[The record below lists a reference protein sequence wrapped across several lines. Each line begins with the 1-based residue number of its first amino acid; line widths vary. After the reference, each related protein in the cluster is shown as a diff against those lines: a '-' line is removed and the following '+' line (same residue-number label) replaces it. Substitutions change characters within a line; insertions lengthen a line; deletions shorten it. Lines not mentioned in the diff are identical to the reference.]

1 MAKVIPIGQPA
12 NDSERQAIGFLR
24 DRLPDG
30 WLIFHNFEMRQGE
43 EVFEIDLAILSP
55 HAVYLVDIKGT
66 RGLID
71 VYGSKW
77 YPEGRQPFHSP
88 LAKLRNH
95 AKTMATI
102 IRESNPGLT
111 DLRKAHVHA
120 TVLLTA
126 DDAAINDPTGIDG
139 PDVTDFKRCL
149 KYFRDTS
156 RIPDNR
162 LNNISRFHSQII
174 KAIQGKA
181 KPKSAALVFRDWQ
194 VVEKLGGTDRFTE
207 YRAKHNLLGK
217 SGGMA
222 RLRVYQADPY
232 QDEAARKEEFKK
244 ISNAYRA
251 VAHMPTHANVLAVKD
266 LFVNDDEDKV
276 VLVTEDVAGQAL
288 RQHINK
294 ATLALTF
301 DQKLQVM
308 RDVLDALDH
317 AHRHEVIHRNLTPDA
332 IIVTKGGQAR
342 VTAFDFARV
351 GKNRTS
357 TIAEQIVDDL
367 DVSYQAPEC
376 FKDPTQAS
384 IASDLYATGLI
395 FYELLTGELPF
406 ENVDQMMEAEGK
418 FPVQPSAHKPDL
430 PKGIDEWLQKFCEFD
445 PEDRHTSAAV
455 ARKALD
461 DLILPEAKDESAAVL
476 SGPVEPTQKIPDDL
490 TNLPQDFILADRFRI
505 QSKLGSGGFGVAY
518 KVFDSLG
525 DVVRVIKL
533 VTRDRRSVYERL
545 RREYKTLTN
554 LPDHPHVVKV
564 VWADRMND
572 AKQTPYIVFEYVEG
586 LDVSDLIEAEALS
599 LGDAVRIVREA
610 AEGLEHLHRH
620 GVYHQ
625 DVKPSNLLWTDK
637 GVRIIDFN
645 VAVSEKDE
653 VQGGGGTRRYLP
665 PDYDYSGEPSGEDR
679 VDRDLYAL
687 GLTFYECLTGH
698 YPFDEPTPPIR
709 TQPKDPRQFKGCA
722 DLSSSLVQVLVK
734 MIAPERKDRFASAAE
749 FLKALGEVKRYRS
762 VLTTDEITVAPK
774 AVSKL
779 GFEPVTPNTNPFVT
793 HLLTL
798 YSQSQVSNAGTRGLD
813 EIGKA
818 TYVPTFLDEKLKPAL
833 LKGEFRLV
841 IISGNAGDGKTAF
854 IQQFEAFAESKG
866 AQIQHGAN
874 GAVFQLKGHTFQSN
888 YDGSQD
894 EGDERNDDVLRKFF
908 GPFAGDDPGG
918 WPTNQT
924 RIIAIN
930 EGRLVDFFLEHEEEF
945 PLLSRQI
952 QEGLAGKEPQ
962 EGIAVIN
969 LNLRSVVGDP
979 ADLPAPRSS
988 RQAGLPAPR
997 PGVFFVYAIECENGS
1012 YYIGQTDNLPERWQR
1027 HISGRGAEWT
1037 KKHKPVRIAYY
1048 EEFDTREEA
1057 LAREKELKTT
1067 NGRRWL
1073 KKAIADGQARQA
1085 GGQASI
1091 LERLIARMTQREYWE
1106 ACEKCD
1112 LKAKCYAYHNA
1123 KTFQDPTF
1131 GPKVTQRLKIL
1142 YTITHLRGRLHIT
1155 MRDLRSALAFMLVGT
1170 RDCDGIHQLYQ
1181 NGGEDNQNRILDGF
1195 YFNSW
1200 MGGSEGSNDRLISL
1214 LREIDVAQV
1223 SNPDLDRELG
1233 FLSPKAK
1240 AMSRFSFSER
1250 PAYDDELVEVLFAN
1264 LPRDYS
1270 SRNRG
1275 RLIAKHRNY
1284 LAHLRR
1290 RHFFE
1295 RRDDGWRDMLPYTSI
1310 DPFLEAIRSPGQKSA
1325 AEVSAI
1331 LKAINRGEGLSDPG
1345 RLGNQLA
1352 LRVRRVERGTIRSY
1366 RLFDGRNFTL
1376 KTEQE
1381 SETHPFLEC
1390 LPQALLLQYDSG
1402 DGNKATLKIN
1412 LDIYEMLMRL
1422 NKGYRPSIEEEEGF
1436 YLSLAVFKNV
1446 LSAAPYQEVL
1456 LTETGFEFFQI
1467 RRDSGGILHL
1477 GKVSRRAEA

>member
-12 NDSERQAIGFLR
+12 NESERQAIGFLR
-24 DRLPDG
+24 DHLPDG

-43 EVFEIDLAILSP
+43 EVFEIDIAILAP
-55 HAVYLVDIKGT
+55 HAVYLVDVKGT
-66 RGLID
+66 RGNID

-77 YPEGRQPFHSP
+77 YPEGRQPFFSP
-88 LAKLRNH
+88 LAKLRSH

-102 IRESNPGLT
+102 IRESNTGLIE
-111 DLRKAHVHA
+111 LRKAHVHA
-120 TVLLTA
+120 AVLLTA
-126 DDAAINDPTGIDG
+126 DDAAVFDQAGIDS
-139 PDVTDFKRCL
+139 PDVTDFKHCL
-149 KYFRDTS
+149 KYFRDQS

-162 LNNISRFHSQII
+162 LDNITRFHSQIA
-174 KAIQGKA
+174 KAITGNA
-181 KPKSAALVFRDWQ
+181 KPKNAALVFRDWQ
-194 VVEKLGGTDRFTE
+194 VEEKLGGTDRYTE

-266 LFVNDDEDKV
+266 LFVSDDEDKV
-276 VLVTEDVAGQAL
+276 VLVTEDLPGQAL
-288 RQHINK
+288 RLHINK
-294 ATLALTF
+294 ASLALTF

-308 RDVLDALDH
+308 RDVLAALDH

-332 IIVTKGGQAR
+332 ILVTKGGQAR
-342 VTAFDFARV
+342 VTGFDFARV
-351 GKNRTS
+351 GKSRTS
-357 TIAEQIVDDL
+357 TIADQIIDDL
-367 DVSYQAPEC
+367 ETAYQAPEC

-395 FYELLTGELPF
+395 LYELLTGELPF
-406 ENVDQMMEAEGK
+406 ESVDQMMEADGK
-418 FPVQPSAHKPDL
+418 FPMKPSEHKPDL
-430 PKGIDEWLQKFCEFD
+430 PKGIDGWLQKFCEFD
-445 PEDRHTSAAV
+445 PEERHASAAI

-461 DLILPEAKDESAAVL
+461 DLILPEAKDESAAEIG
-476 SGPVEPTQKIPDDL
+476 GPAVGLPQLPDNL
-490 TNLPQDFILADRFRI
+490 TDLPQDFILADRFRI
-505 QSKLGSGGFGVAY
+505 QKKLGSGGFGVAY

-533 VTRDRRSVYERL
+533 VTKDRRSVYERL

-564 VWADRMND
+564 VWADRMAD

-586 LDVSDLIEAEALS
+586 LDVSDLIDAEALS
-599 LGDAVRIVREA
+599 LEDSVRIVRES
-610 AEGLEHLHRH
+610 AEGLGHLHKH

-645 VAVSEKDE
+645 VAVTEKDE

-665 PDYDYSGEPSGEDR
+665 PDYDYSSEPDASDR
-679 VDRDLYAL
+679 MDRDLYAL
-687 GLTFYECLTGH
+687 GISFYECLTGK
-698 YPFDEPTPPIR
+698 YPFDEPTPPIK
-709 TQPKDPRQFKGCA
+709 TQPKDPKQFKGCA
-722 DLSSSLVQVLVK
+722 DLSSSLVNVLVK
-734 MIAPERKDRFASAAE
+734 MVAPERKDRFASAE
-749 FLKALGEVKRYRS
+749 ELLIALAEVKRLRS
-762 VLTTDEITVAPK
+762 VLTTGEIGAGPK
-774 AVSKL
+774 VVSKL
-779 GFEPVTPNTNPFVT
+779 GFEPTKPNTNPFVT

-813 EIGKA
+813 EVGKA
-818 TYVPTFLDEKLKPAL
+818 TYVPTYLDEKLKPAL

-866 AQIQHGAN
+866 AQMQRGAN
-874 GAVFQLKGHTFQSN
+874 GAVFQLKGHTYQSN

-894 EGDERNDDVLRKFF
+894 EGDERNDAVLQKFF
-908 GPFAGDDPGG
+908 APFAGKDKSG
-918 WPTNQT
+918 WAENQT
-924 RIIAIN
+924 RLIAIN
-930 EGRLVDFFLEHEEEF
+930 EGRLVDFFLEHEEDF
-945 PLLSRQI
+945 PLLAKQI
-952 QEGLAGKEPQ
+952 QQGLAGADPEN
-962 EGIAVIN
+962 GIAVIN
-969 LNLRSVVGDP
+969 LNLRSVVAEP
-979 ADLPAPRSS
+979 
-988 RQAGLPAPR
+988 
-997 PGVFFVYAIECENGS
+997 EE
-1012 YYIGQTDNLPERWQR
+1012 GQP
-1027 HISGRGAEWT
+1027 
-1037 KKHKPVRIAYY
+1037 
-1048 EEFDTREEA
+1048 
-1057 LAREKELKTT
+1057 
-1067 NGRRWL
+1067 
-1073 KKAIADGQARQA
+1073 
-1085 GGQASI
+1085 SI
-1091 LERLIARMTQREYWE
+1091 LERLIARMSQQDYWQ

-1112 LKAKCYAYHNA
+1112 LKGKCFAYHNA
-1123 KTFQDPTF
+1123 RTFQDPVA
-1131 GPKVTQRLKIL
+1131 GPKVIERLKML

-1181 NGGEDNQNRILDGF
+1181 NGGEENQNRILDGF

-1200 MGGSEGSNDRLISL
+1200 LGGGEGSNDRLISL
-1214 LREIDVAQV
+1214 LREIDVAEV

-1233 FLSPKAK
+1233 FLNPKTK
-1240 AMSRFSFSER
+1240 AMSRFSFAER
-1250 PAYDDELVEVLFAN
+1250 TGYDNELVEALFRN

-1270 SRNRG
+1270 SKNRS

-1284 LAHLRR
+1284 LSHMRR

-1295 RRDDGWRDMLPYTSI
+1295 RRDIGWKEMLPYGSI
-1310 DPFLEAIRSPGQKSA
+1310 DPFLDAIEQPGAKSA
-1325 AEVSAI
+1325 EEVTAI
-1331 LKAINRGEGLSDPG
+1331 LRAINRGEGLSDPA

-1352 LRVRRVERGTIRSY
+1352 LRVRQVDKGTLRSY
-1366 RLFDGRNFTL
+1366 RLFDGDHFTL
-1376 KTEQE
+1376 RTEQE
-1381 SETHPFLEC
+1381 TAAHPFLEC
-1390 LPQALLLQYDSG
+1390 LSQALVLLYDPG
-1402 DGNKATLKIN
+1402 DGQKANLRIN

-1422 NKGYRPSIEEEEGF
+1422 NNGYRPSIEEQEGF

-1456 LTETGFEFFQI
+1456 LTDSGFEFFQI
-1467 RRDSGGILHL
+1467 RRDDKGILHL

>member
-1 MAKVIPIGQPA
+1 MAKVIAIGQPA
-12 NDSERQAIGFLR
+12 NESERQTIGFLR
-24 DRLPDG
+24 DRLPNG

-66 RGLID
+66 HGLID

-77 YPEGRQPFHSP
+77 YPEERQPFHSP

-95 AKTMATI
+95 AKIMATI

-111 DLRKAHVHA
+111 DLRRAHVHA

-126 DDAAINDPTGIDG
+126 DDAAIADPIGIDS
-139 PDVTDFKRCL
+139 PDVTDFKHCL

-156 RIPDNR
+156 RIPTNR
-162 LNNISRFHSQII
+162 LDNISRFHSQII

-181 KPKSAALVFRDWQ
+181 KPRSAALVFRNWQ
-194 VVEKLGGTDRFTE
+194 VEEKLGGTNRFTE

-251 VAHMPTHANVLAVKD
+251 IAHMPSHANVLAVKD
-266 LFVNDDEDKV
+266 LFVGDDEDKV

-351 GKNRTS
+351 GKNRIS
-357 TIAEQIVDDL
+357 TIAGQIVDDL
-367 DVSYQAPEC
+367 DASYQAPEC

-406 ENVDQMMEAEGK
+406 ENVDQMMEADGR
-418 FPVQPSAHKPDL
+418 FPVKPSEHKPDL

-461 DLILPEAKDESAAVL
+461 ELILPEGKDESDADISDSAE
-476 SGPVEPTQKIPDDL
+476 PVQKVPDDL
-490 TNLPQDFILADRFRI
+490 TDLPQDFILADRFRI

-564 VWADRMND
+564 VWADRMGD
-572 AKQTPYIVFEYVEG
+572 AKQTPYIVFEHVEG
-586 LDVSDLIEAEALS
+586 LDVSDLIDAEALS
-599 LGDAVRIVREA
+599 LEDTVRIVREA
-610 AEGLEHLHRH
+610 ADGLGHLHEH

-625 DVKPSNLLWTDK
+625 DVKPSNLLWTDS

-665 PDYDYSGEPSGEDR
+665 PDYDYSGEPMGEDR
-679 VDRDLYAL
+679 IDRDLYAL
-687 GLTFYECLTGH
+687 GLSFYECLTCH

-709 TQPKDPRQFKGCA
+709 TQPKDPKQFKGCA
-722 DLSSSLVQVLVK
+722 DLSSSLIQVLVK

-749 FLKALGEVKRYRS
+749 FLKALNEVKRYRS
-762 VLTTDEITVAPK
+762 ALTTDEVAATPK
-774 AVSKL
+774 VVSKL

-818 TYVPTFLDEKLKPAL
+818 TYVPTFLDERLKPAL

-866 AQIQHGAN
+866 AQIQYGAN

-894 EGDERNDDVLRKFF
+894 EGDERNDDVLQKFF
-908 GPFAGDDPGG
+908 SPFTGDDHEN
-918 WPTNQT
+918 WPNNQT

-930 EGRLVDFFLEHEEEF
+930 EGRLVDFFLEHEAEF

-979 ADLPAPRSS
+979 AD
-988 RQAGLPAPR
+988 
-997 PGVFFVYAIECENGS
+997 
-1012 YYIGQTDNLPERWQR
+1012 ER
-1027 HISGRGAEWT
+1027 
-1037 KKHKPVRIAYY
+1037 
-1048 EEFDTREEA
+1048 
-1057 LAREKELKTT
+1057 
-1067 NGRRWL
+1067 
-1073 KKAIADGQARQA
+1073 
-1085 GGQASI
+1085 ASI
-1091 LERLIARMTQREYWE
+1091 LERLIGRMTQKEYWE
-1106 ACEKCD
+1106 ACENCD

-1123 KTFQDPTF
+1123 RTCQDSTF
-1131 GPKVTQRLKIL
+1131 GPKVIQRLKML

-1170 RDCDGIHQLYQ
+1170 KDCEGIHQLYQ

-1200 MGGSEGSNDRLISL
+1200 MGGSMGSNDRLVSL

-1233 FLSPKAK
+1233 FLNPKAK

-1250 PAYDDELVEVLFAN
+1250 PVYDNELVEVLFAN

-1295 RRDDGWRDMLPYTSI
+1295 RRDVGWRDMLPYTSI
-1310 DPFLEAIRSPGQKSA
+1310 DPFLEAINQPGQKSA

-1331 LKAINRGEGLSDPG
+1331 LKAVNRGEGLSDPR

-1352 LRVRRVERGTIRSY
+1352 LRVRRVQRGTIRSY
-1366 RLFDGRNFTL
+1366 RLFDGENFTL
-1376 KTEQE
+1376 KMEQE

-1402 DGNKATLKIN
+1402 EGNKATLKIN

-1422 NKGYRPSIEEEEGF
+1422 NTGYRPSIEEEEGF

-1477 GKVSRRAEA
+1477 GKVSRRAEV

>member
-1 MAKVIPIGQPA
+1 MAKVIAIGQPS
-12 NDSERQAIGFLR
+12 NESERQAIGFLR
-24 DRLPDG
+24 DRLLDG

-55 HAVYLVDIKGT
+55 HAVYLVDVKGT
-66 RGLID
+66 HGLID

-95 AKTMATI
+95 AKIMATV

-111 DLRKAHVHA
+111 ELRRAHVHA

-126 DDAAINDPTGIDG
+126 DDAAIADPTGIDS
-139 PDVTDFKRCL
+139 PDVTDFKHCL

-156 RIPDNR
+156 RIPANR
-162 LNNISRFHSQII
+162 LDNISRFHSQII
-174 KAIQGKA
+174 NVIQGKA
-181 KPKSAALVFRDWQ
+181 KPRSAALVFRDWQ
-194 VVEKLGGTDRFTE
+194 VEEKLGGTDRFTE
-207 YRAKHNLLGK
+207 YRAKHSLLGK

-251 VAHMPTHANVLAVKD
+251 VAHMPSHANVLAVKD
-266 LFVNDDEDKV
+266 LFVGDDEDNV

-308 RDVLDALDH
+308 RDVLGALDH
-317 AHRHEVIHRNLTPDA
+317 AHKHEVIHRNLTPDA

-357 TIAEQIVDDL
+357 TIAGQIIDDL
-367 DVSYQAPEC
+367 DATYQAPEC
-376 FKDPTQAS
+376 FKDPTQSS

-406 ENVDQMMEAEGK
+406 ENMDQMMEADGR
-418 FPVQPSAHKPDL
+418 FPVKPSEHKPDL

-455 ARKALD
+455 TKKALD
-461 DLILPEAKDESAAVL
+461 ELILPEGKDDSDADV
-476 SGPVEPTQKIPDDL
+476 SGSSEPAQKIPDDL
-490 TNLPQDFILADRFRI
+490 TDLPQDFILADRFRI

-564 VWADRMND
+564 VWADRMGD
-572 AKQTPYIVFEYVEG
+572 AKQTPYIVFEYAEG

-599 LGDAVRIVREA
+599 LEDAVRIVREA
-610 AEGLEHLHRH
+610 ADGLGHLHQH

-625 DVKPSNLLWTDK
+625 DVKPSNLLWTDS

-645 VAVSEKDE
+645 VAVSEQDE

-665 PDYDYSGEPSGEDR
+665 PDYDFSGELTGEDR
-679 VDRDLYAL
+679 IDRDLYAL
-687 GLTFYECLTGH
+687 GLSFYECLSGH

-709 TQPKDPRQFKGCA
+709 TQPKDPKQFKGCA
-722 DLSSSLVQVLVK
+722 DLSSSLIQVLVK
-734 MIAPERKDRFASAAE
+734 MIAPERKDRFTSAKE
-749 FLKALGEVKRYRS
+749 VLKALDEVKRYRS
-762 VLTTDEITVAPK
+762 ALTTDETAVAPK

-779 GFEPVTPNTNPFVT
+779 GFEPIKPNTNPFVT

-798 YSQSQVSNAGTRGLD
+798 YSQSQISNAGTRGLD
-813 EIGKA
+813 EISKA
-818 TYVPTFLDEKLKPAL
+818 TYVPTFLDERLRPAL
-833 LKGEFRLV
+833 LKNEFQLV

-854 IQQFEAFAESKG
+854 IQQFEAFAERKG
-866 AQIQHGAN
+866 AQIQYGAN

-894 EGDERNDDVLRKFF
+894 EGEERNDDVLKKFF
-908 GPFAGDDPGG
+908 NPFSGDDRGN
-918 WPTNQT
+918 WPKNQT

-930 EGRLVDFFLEHEEEF
+930 EGRLVDFFLEHEAEF
-945 PLLSRQI
+945 PFLSRQI
-952 QEGLAGKEPQ
+952 KEGLAGMEIQ
-962 EGIAVIN
+962 VGIAVIN

-979 ADLPAPRSS
+979 AD
-988 RQAGLPAPR
+988 
-997 PGVFFVYAIECENGS
+997 
-1012 YYIGQTDNLPERWQR
+1012 ER
-1027 HISGRGAEWT
+1027 
-1037 KKHKPVRIAYY
+1037 
-1048 EEFDTREEA
+1048 
-1057 LAREKELKTT
+1057 
-1067 NGRRWL
+1067 
-1073 KKAIADGQARQA
+1073 
-1085 GGQASI
+1085 ASI
-1091 LERLIARMTQREYWE
+1091 LERLIGRMTQTEYWE
-1106 ACEKCD
+1106 ACVKCD
-1112 LKAKCYAYHNA
+1112 LKSKCYAYHNA
-1123 KTFQDPTF
+1123 KTFQDSTF
-1131 GPKVTQRLKIL
+1131 GPKVIQRLKML

-1170 RDCDGIHQLYQ
+1170 RDCEGIHQLYQ
-1181 NGGEDNQNRILDGF
+1181 NGGEKNQNRILDGF

-1200 MGGSEGSNDRLISL
+1200 MGGSIGSNDRLVSL

-1233 FLSPKAK
+1233 FLNPNAK
-1240 AMSRFSFSER
+1240 EMSRFSFSVR
-1250 PAYDDELVEVLFAN
+1250 PAYDNVLVGVLFAS

-1284 LAHLRR
+1284 VAHLRR

-1295 RRDDGWRDMLPYTSI
+1295 RRDVGWRDMLPYTSI
-1310 DPFLEAIRSPGQKSA
+1310 DPFLETISQPGQKSST
-1325 AEVSAI
+1325 EVTAI

-1352 LRVRRVERGTIRSY
+1352 LRLRRVDRGTIRSY
-1366 RLFDGRNFTL
+1366 RLFDGDNFAL

-1381 SETHPFLEC
+1381 SKKHPFLEC
-1390 LPQALLLQYDSG
+1390 LPQAMLLQYDSG
-1402 DGNKATLKIN
+1402 EGNKATLKIN

-1422 NKGYRPSIEEEEGF
+1422 NLGYRPSIEEEEGF

-1456 LTETGFEFFQI
+1456 LTETGYEFFQI
-1467 RRDSGGILHL
+1467 RRDSSGILHL
-1477 GKVSRRAEA
+1477 GKVSRRSEA

>member
-1 MAKVIPIGQPA
+1 MAKVIAIGQPS
-12 NDSERQAIGFLR
+12 NESERQTIGFLR

-55 HAVYLVDIKGT
+55 HAVYLVDVKGT
-66 RGLID
+66 HGLID

-95 AKTMATI
+95 AKIMATI

-111 DLRKAHVHA
+111 ELRRAHVHA

-126 DDAAINDPTGIDG
+126 DDAAIADPTGIDS
-139 PDVTDFKRCL
+139 PDVTDFKHCL
-149 KYFRDTS
+149 KYFRDIS
-156 RIPDNR
+156 RIPANR
-162 LNNISRFHSQII
+162 LDNISRFHSQII

-181 KPKSAALVFRDWQ
+181 KPRSAALVFRDWQ
-194 VVEKLGGTDRFTE
+194 VEEKLGGTDRFTE
-207 YRAKHNLLGK
+207 YRAKHSLLGK

-251 VAHMPTHANVLAVKD
+251 VAHMPSHANVLAVKD
-266 LFVNDDEDKV
+266 LFVGDDEDNV

-317 AHRHEVIHRNLTPDA
+317 AHRHEVIHRNITPDA

-357 TIAEQIVDDL
+357 TIAGQVVDDL
-367 DVSYQAPEC
+367 DVTYQAPEC

-406 ENVDQMMEAEGK
+406 ENVDQMMEADGK
-418 FPVQPSAHKPDL
+418 FPVKPSEHKPDL

-455 ARKALD
+455 TKKALD
-461 DLILPEAKDESAAVL
+461 ELILPEGKGDSDADV
-476 SGPVEPTQKIPDDL
+476 SGSSEPVQKFPDDL
-490 TNLPQDFILADRFRI
+490 TDLPQDFILADRFRI

-564 VWADRMND
+564 VWADRMGD

-599 LGDAVRIVREA
+599 LEDAVRIVREA
-610 AEGLEHLHRH
+610 ADGLDHLHQH

-625 DVKPSNLLWTDK
+625 DVKPSNLLWTDS

-645 VAVSEKDE
+645 VAVSEQDE

-665 PDYDYSGEPSGEDR
+665 PDYDFSGELTGEDR
-679 VDRDLYAL
+679 IDRDLYAL
-687 GLTFYECLTGH
+687 GLSFYECLSGH

-709 TQPKDPRQFKGCA
+709 TQPKDPKQFKGCA
-722 DLSSSLVQVLVK
+722 DLSSSLIQVLVK
-734 MIAPERKDRFASAAE
+734 MIAPERKDRFSSAAE
-749 FLKALGEVKRYRS
+749 FLKALDEVKRYRS
-762 VLTTDEITVAPK
+762 ALTTDETAAAPK

-779 GFEPVTPNTNPFVT
+779 GFEPVKPNTNPFVT

-813 EIGKA
+813 EISKA
-818 TYVPTFLDEKLKPAL
+818 TYVPTFLDERLKPAL
-833 LKGEFRLV
+833 LKNEFQLV

-854 IQQFEAFAESKG
+854 IQQFEAFAERKG
-866 AQIQHGAN
+866 AQIQYGAN

-894 EGDERNDDVLRKFF
+894 EGEERNDDVLQKFF
-908 GPFAGDDPGG
+908 NPFSGDDRGN
-918 WPTNQT
+918 WPNNQT

-930 EGRLVDFFLEHEEEF
+930 EGRLVDFFLEHEAEF
-945 PLLSRQI
+945 PLLSRLI
-952 QEGLAGKEPQ
+952 QEGLAGMELQ
-962 EGIAVIN
+962 AGIAVIN
-969 LNLRSVVGDP
+969 LNLRSMVGDP
-979 ADLPAPRSS
+979 D
-988 RQAGLPAPR
+988 
-997 PGVFFVYAIECENGS
+997 
-1012 YYIGQTDNLPERWQR
+1012 DER
-1027 HISGRGAEWT
+1027 
-1037 KKHKPVRIAYY
+1037 
-1048 EEFDTREEA
+1048 
-1057 LAREKELKTT
+1057 
-1067 NGRRWL
+1067 
-1073 KKAIADGQARQA
+1073 
-1085 GGQASI
+1085 ASI
-1091 LERLIARMTQREYWE
+1091 LERLIGRMTQREYWG

-1112 LKAKCYAYHNA
+1112 LKSKCYAYHNA
-1123 KTFQDPTF
+1123 RTFQDSTF
-1131 GPKVTQRLKIL
+1131 GSKVIQRLKML

-1170 RDCDGIHQLYQ
+1170 RDCDGIHQLYK
-1181 NGGEDNQNRILDGF
+1181 NGGEKNQNRILDGF

-1200 MGGSEGSNDRLISL
+1200 MGGSIGSNDRLVSL

-1233 FLSPKAK
+1233 FLNPKAK
-1240 AMSRFSFSER
+1240 EMSRFSFSDR
-1250 PAYDDELVEVLFAN
+1250 PAYDNVLVGVLFAN

-1284 LAHLRR
+1284 VAHLRR

-1295 RRDDGWRDMLPYTSI
+1295 RRDGGWRDMLPYTSI
-1310 DPFLEAIRSPGQKSA
+1310 DPFLEAISQPGQKNA
-1325 AEVSAI
+1325 DEVSAI

-1352 LRVRRVERGTIRSY
+1352 LRVRRVDRGTIRSY
-1366 RLFDGRNFTL
+1366 RLFDGDNFTL

-1390 LPQALLLQYDSG
+1390 LSQALLLQYDSG
-1402 DGNKATLKIN
+1402 EGNKATLKIN

-1422 NKGYRPSIEEEEGF
+1422 NMGYRPSIEEEEGF

-1456 LTETGFEFFQI
+1456 LTETGYEFFQI
-1467 RRDSGGILHL
+1467 RRDSSGILHL
-1477 GKVSRRAEA
+1477 GKVSRRVET

>member
-12 NDSERQAIGFLR
+12 NESERQAIGFLR
-24 DRLPDG
+24 DHLPDG

-43 EVFEIDLAILSP
+43 EVFEIDIAILAP
-55 HAVYLVDIKGT
+55 HAVYLVDVKGT
-66 RGLID
+66 RGNID

-77 YPEGRQPFHSP
+77 YPEGRQPFFSP
-88 LAKLRNH
+88 LAKLRSH

-102 IRESNPGLT
+102 IRESNTGLIE
-111 DLRKAHVHA
+111 LRKAHVHA
-120 TVLLTA
+120 AVLLTA
-126 DDAAINDPTGIDG
+126 DAAVFDQAGIDS
-139 PDVTDFKRCL
+139 PDVTDFKHCL
-149 KYFRDTS
+149 KYFRDQS

-162 LNNISRFHSQII
+162 LDNITRFHSQIA
-174 KAIQGKA
+174 KAITGNA

-194 VVEKLGGTDRFTE
+194 VEEKLGGTDRYTE

-266 LFVNDDEDKV
+266 LFVNEDEDKV
-276 VLVTEDVAGQAL
+276 VLVTEDLPGQAL
-288 RQHINK
+288 RLHINK
-294 ATLALTF
+294 ASMALTF

-308 RDVLDALDH
+308 RDVLSALDH

-332 IIVTKGGQAR
+332 ILVTKGGQAR
-342 VTAFDFARV
+342 VTGFDFARV
-351 GKNRTS
+351 GKSRTS
-357 TIAEQIVDDL
+357 TIADQIIDDL
-367 DVSYQAPEC
+367 DTAYQAPEC

-384 IASDLYATGLI
+384 IASDLYAIGLI
-395 FYELLTGELPF
+395 LYELLTGELPF
-406 ENVDQMMEAEGK
+406 ESVDQMMEADGK
-418 FPVQPSAHKPDL
+418 FPMKPSEHKPDL

-445 PEDRHTSAAV
+445 PEERHASAAI

-461 DLILPEAKDESAAVL
+461 DLILPEAKDESAADI
-476 SGPVEPTQKIPDDL
+476 SGAAVALPQLPDNL

-505 QSKLGSGGFGVAY
+505 QKKLGSGGFGVAY

-533 VTRDRRSVYERL
+533 VTKDRRSVYERL

-564 VWADRMND
+564 VWADRMAD

-586 LDVSDLIEAEALS
+586 LDVSDLIDAEALS
-599 LGDAVRIVREA
+599 LEDSVRIVRES
-610 AEGLEHLHRH
+610 AEGLGHLHKH

-645 VAVSEKDE
+645 VAVTENDE

-665 PDYDYSGEPSGEDR
+665 PDYDYSSEPDASDR
-679 VDRDLYAL
+679 MDRDLYAL
-687 GLTFYECLTGH
+687 GLSFYECLTGK
-698 YPFDEPTPPIR
+698 YPFDEPTPPIK
-709 TQPKDPRQFKGCA
+709 TQPKDPKQFKGCA
-722 DLSSSLVQVLVK
+722 ELSSSLVNVLVK
-734 MIAPERKDRFASAAE
+734 MVAPERKDRFASAEE
-749 FLKALGEVKRYRS
+749 FLMALDEVKRLRS
-762 VLTTDEITVAPK
+762 VLTTGEIGAGPK
-774 AVSKL
+774 VVSKL
-779 GFEPVTPNTNPFVT
+779 GFEPTKPNTNPFVT

-813 EIGKA
+813 EVGKA
-818 TYVPTFLDEKLKPAL
+818 TYVPTYLDEKLKPAL

-866 AQIQHGAN
+866 AQMQRGAN
-874 GAVFQLKGHTFQSN
+874 GAVFQLKGHTYQSN

-894 EGDERNDDVLRKFF
+894 EGDERNDAVLQKFF
-908 GPFAGDDPGG
+908 APFAGKDKSG
-918 WPTNQT
+918 WAENQT
-924 RIIAIN
+924 RLIAIN

-945 PLLSRQI
+945 PLLARQI
-952 QEGLAGKEPQ
+952 QQGLAGADPEN
-962 EGIAVIN
+962 GIAVIN
-969 LNLRSVVGDP
+969 LNLRSVVAEP
-979 ADLPAPRSS
+979 
-988 RQAGLPAPR
+988 
-997 PGVFFVYAIECENGS
+997 EE
-1012 YYIGQTDNLPERWQR
+1012 GQP
-1027 HISGRGAEWT
+1027 
-1037 KKHKPVRIAYY
+1037 
-1048 EEFDTREEA
+1048 
-1057 LAREKELKTT
+1057 
-1067 NGRRWL
+1067 
-1073 KKAIADGQARQA
+1073 
-1085 GGQASI
+1085 SI
-1091 LERLIARMTQREYWE
+1091 LERLIARMSQQEYWQ

-1112 LKAKCYAYHNA
+1112 LKSKCYAYHNA
-1123 KTFQDPTF
+1123 RTFQDPVA
-1131 GPKVTQRLKIL
+1131 GPKVTQRLKML
-1142 YTITHLRGRLHIT
+1142 YTMTHLRGRLHIT

-1181 NGGEDNQNRILDGF
+1181 NGGEENQNRILDGF

-1200 MGGSEGSNDRLISL
+1200 LGGGEGSNDRLISL
-1214 LREIDVAQV
+1214 LREIDVAEV

-1233 FLSPKAK
+1233 FLNPKTK
-1240 AMSRFSFSER
+1240 AMSRFSFAER
-1250 PAYDDELVEVLFAN
+1250 TGYDDELVETLFRN

-1270 SRNRG
+1270 SKNRA

-1284 LAHLRR
+1284 LSHMRR

-1295 RRDDGWRDMLPYTSI
+1295 CRDSQENRPWEKMLPYGHI
-1310 DPFLEAIRSPGQKSA
+1310 DPFLKAIEEPGAKSLG
-1325 AEVSAI
+1325 EVTTI
-1331 LKAINRGEGLSDPG
+1331 LRAINRGEGLSDPA

-1352 LRVRRVERGTIRSY
+1352 LRVRQVDKGTLRSY
-1366 RLFDGRNFTL
+1366 RLFDGDHFILR
-1376 KTEQE
+1376 TEQE
-1381 SETHPFLEC
+1381 TAAHPFLEC
-1390 LPQALLLQYDSG
+1390 LSQALVLLYDSG
-1402 DGNKATLKIN
+1402 DGHKASLRIN

-1422 NKGYRPSIEEEEGF
+1422 NNGYRPSIEEQEGF

-1456 LTETGFEFFQI
+1456 LTDSGFEFFQI
-1467 RRDSGGILHL
+1467 QRDEKGILHL
-1477 GKVSRRAEA
+1477 GKVGRRAEA

>member
-30 WLIFHNFEMRQGE
+30 WLIFHNFEMRQGA

-149 KYFRDTS
+149 KYFHDTS
-156 RIPDNR
+156 RIPDHR

-194 VVEKLGGTDRFTE
+194 VIEKLGGTDRFTE

-222 RLRVYQADPY
+222 RLRVYQTDPY
-232 QDEAARKEEFKK
+232 QSKKEIEEERKR
-244 ISNAYRA
+244 ISNAFRA
-251 VAHMPTHANVLAVKD
+251 VAHMPPHPNLLTVREFFD
-266 LFVNDDEDKV
+266 TEDKDKY

-357 TIAEQIVDDL
+357 TIAGQIVDDL
-367 DVSYQAPEC
+367 DERYQAPEC

-406 ENVDQMMEAEGK
+406 ENVDQMMEADGK

-461 DLILPEAKDESAAVL
+461 DLILPEAKDDSEAVL

-505 QSKLGSGGFGVAY
+505 QKKLGSGGFGVAY

-533 VTRDRRSVYERL
+533 VTRDRQSVYERL

-599 LGDAVRIVREA
+599 LDDAIQIVREA

-866 AQIQHGAN
+866 AQIQYGAN

-908 GPFAGDDPGG
+908 GPFAGDDPGN

-930 EGRLVDFFLEHEEEF
+930 EGRLVDFFLEQEEEF

-979 ADLPAPRSS
+979 
-988 RQAGLPAPR
+988 
-997 PGVFFVYAIECENGS
+997 
-1012 YYIGQTDNLPERWQR
+1012 
-1027 HISGRGAEWT
+1027 
-1037 KKHKPVRIAYY
+1037 
-1048 EEFDTREEA
+1048 
-1057 LAREKELKTT
+1057 
-1067 NGRRWL
+1067 
-1073 KKAIADGQARQA
+1073 A

-1131 GPKVTQRLKIL
+1131 GPKVTQRLKML

-1170 RDCDGIHQLYQ
+1170 RDCDGIHQVYQ

-1200 MGGSEGSNDRLISL
+1200 MGGSVGSNDRLIAL

-1223 SNPDLDRELG
+1223 SNPNLDRELG

-1270 SRNRG
+1270 SSNRG

-1290 RHFFE
+1290 RYFFE
-1295 RRDDGWRDMLPYTSI
+1295 RRDDGWRGMLPYTSI

-1331 LKAINRGEGLSDPG
+1331 LKAINRGEGLTDPG

-1381 SETHPFLEC
+1381 SETHPYLEC

-1456 LTETGFEFFQI
+1456 LTEAGFEFFQI

-1477 GKVSRRAEA
+1477 GRVSRRAEA